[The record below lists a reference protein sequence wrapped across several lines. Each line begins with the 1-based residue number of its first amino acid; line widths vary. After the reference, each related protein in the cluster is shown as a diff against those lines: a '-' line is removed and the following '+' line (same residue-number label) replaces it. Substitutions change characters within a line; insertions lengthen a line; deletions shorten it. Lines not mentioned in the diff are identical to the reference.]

1 MAEARIVTAPIA
13 VERLQEYVT
22 AATHGALCLFVGQT
36 RNHSRG
42 RSVRFLE
49 YDAYIP
55 MAEKEL
61 LRVAET
67 AEARWNCRVA
77 IAHRIG
83 RVEIGEASV
92 VVAVGAVHR
101 AEAFEACRYCID
113 TLKQE
118 VPIWKREVYVEG
130 ACWIEGDRTVGP
142 S

>member
-1 MAEARIVTAPIA
+1 MAEVRIVTTPIA
-13 VERLQEYVT
+13 IEPLQHYVATT
-22 AATHGALCLFVGQT
+22 ACGAVCLFVGQT

-55 MAEKEL
+55 MAEREL

-83 RVEIGEASV
+83 RVEVGEASV
-92 VVAVGAVHR
+92 AIAVGAAHR

-113 TLKQE
+113 TLKQD
-118 VPIWKREVYVEG
+118 VPIWKREMYAEG
-130 ACWIEGDRTVGP
+130 ACWIEGDRVVG
-142 S
+142 SS